1 MSGFAETKERAK
13 ETKNNTSATT
23 SMEHQTDFTFYN
35 DKFPRP
41 PHLPTTIFQL
51 SVANTRH
58 PLETHNNACLHPRCQ
73 GWDLRTCVD
82 CNADLGQHRLDEE
95 TRQKRQAE
103 QEDAEKA
110 QRTPHVD
117 RIHRLGIRIAAL
129 LAFAYDHKCWSWPT
143 WKVVRDIIVPATTA
157 TRCRYGELPETS
169 GCFGPATV
177 FMSHCWGA
185 LFGDV
190 VGAACHGAKKD
201 RIVWIDIFA
210 VRQWPGNGADL
221 DFRSV
226 LGKCNA
232 TIVSVSPVEG
242 MKQAGVQVT
251 LRNQTDNA
259 VTWAT
264 VDHTTKTLRAF
275 LSTNEGQKA
284 KKTLPFCRLWCIVEI
299 AASILQHIPVVVKFG
314 CAQVQNGTCEYPS
327 MTHPSIGGLMN
338 AQMDNLAHLIDVQ
351 LSECAVQADY
361 DREMAVVRSMTG
373 GVEQVNAVIMGVVIG
388 AAQTQ
393 RAFGYNGENVGV
405 VDAYVCGEHEALR
418 ALGEGDEGGALRAAC
433 AGGRVE
439 VVRELLVMC
448 KRGEEERLK
457 AKQEAWNKYT
467 NVPPSNRMEKQK
479 QLSVFH
485 RAEDKVNWLKN
496 AINGAL
502 KIASSGGHASMVEL
516 LLGVEGVDANAS
528 ACHGN
533 ALHAACKA
541 GGLDVVQLLCR
552 TGMDV
557 NQPNIQGS
565 TPLFQACMMHHTNIV
580 EFLLSEENID
590 VDKSLNDGQSPL
602 FAAAEGGCEEIVRLL
617 VAAGCNVNKRVHN
630 TAWCQGYSKHCS
642 GLTPLGIACK
652 MDNPNANV
660 IQVLLEAGACEFSH
674 ALFRACEAGALDVV
688 KILCRAGMDV
698 NQPNKDGCTPLFQ
711 ASMKNHTS
719 IVEFL
724 LREENIDV
732 DRSLNDGQSPLF
744 AAAEGGFE
752 EIVRLLIAAGCDV
765 NMRVDNPSCFDP
777 NCSGLTPLGIA
788 CKMDNPNANV
798 IQVLLEAGACE

>member
-23 SMEHQTDFTFYN
+23 TMEHHTDSTFYH

-143 WKVVRDIIVPATTA
+143 WKVVRDIIVPATSA

-338 AQMDNLAHLIDVQ
+338 AQMDNLAKLIDVQ

-457 AKQEAWNKYT
+457 AKQEAWNKY
-467 NVPPSNRMEKQK
+467 NSAMGRDKQK
-479 QLSVFH
+479 HLNEFQ
-485 RAEDKVNWLKN
+485 RTNDRVNWLT
-496 AINGAL
+496 IEIHRLYLG
-502 KIASSGGHASMVEL
+502 IASGGGHADVVEL
-516 LLGVEGVDANAS
+516 LCGVEGVDVSQNFSLVDVRAS
-528 ACHGN
+528 HFHGN
-533 ALHAACKA
+533 ALF
-541 GGLDVVQLLCR
+541 R
-552 TGMDV
+552 
-557 NQPNIQGS
+557 
-565 TPLFQACMMHHTNIV
+565 
-580 EFLLSEENID
+580 
-590 VDKSLNDGQSPL
+590 
-602 FAAAEGGCEEIVRLL
+602 
-617 VAAGCNVNKRVHN
+617 
-630 TAWCQGYSKHCS
+630 
-642 GLTPLGIACK
+642 
-652 MDNPNANV
+652 
-660 IQVLLEAGACEFSH
+660 ACE
-674 ALFRACEAGALDVV
+674 AACEAGALDVV

-724 LREENIDV
+724 LSEENIDV
-732 DRSLNDGQSPLF
+732 DKSLNDGQSPLF